1 MLYRTT
7 DLLCQLTCHSS
18 PSLTGI
24 KILPLPVI
32 TVKKMSLIREKERV
46 HQGLIRL
53 QAAMI
58 RAFPASMKMEV
69 RLRLYSWTWQ
79 ALTSLRTTS
88 KTLAS
93 KSREIRAF
101 TMYWTRHK
109 RSQALQKDRQWSTWN
124 LGRCRISTNPSKLW
138 QTSIWTWIST
148 RQLIWISEAC
158 RRQSRSR
165 TLNPSAKLSI

>member
-1 MLYRTT
+1 MHSKII
-7 DLLCQLTCHSS
+7 DLVCQLTCLSS
-18 PSLTGI
+18 PSLIGI
-24 KILPLPVI
+24 KILRLPDI

-46 HQGLIRL
+46 HQGLTRL
-53 QAAMI
+53 QVAMI
-58 RAFPASMKMEV
+58 RAFLDWMKMVV

-79 ALTSLRTTS
+79 ALTSLRIMS
-88 KTLAS
+88 KTLALR
-93 KSREIRAF
+93 SREIRAF

-109 RSQALQKDRQWSTWN
+109 RKQVLQKDRQWSTWN